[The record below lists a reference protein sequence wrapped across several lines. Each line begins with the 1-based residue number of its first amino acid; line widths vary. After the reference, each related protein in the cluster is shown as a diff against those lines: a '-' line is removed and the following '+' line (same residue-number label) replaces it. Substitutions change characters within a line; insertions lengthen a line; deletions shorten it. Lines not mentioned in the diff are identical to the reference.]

1 MFDNMDSF
9 SQFRTLEDLVNC
21 LSKERKLL
29 RDVFGDRKTHVYTM
43 DLAME
48 LVEHRRERIQYLIDY
63 GVIHE
68 SGNFLEL
75 EDIYLKFFEEV
86 LDVNEEINIASVKE
100 CIDSLKENITYYL
113 KETNEKRKYQYLY
126 TIRKKLRDTGL
137 RTLKNV
143 IDLKRNVDI
152 AYKQEPNYDIK
163 KQRLKNLDEK
173 KTNIETLIKECEKL
187 IDTDNAFFSL
197 TSDPHMA
204 RTIADVRNDFN
215 DAYYN
220 LLAIE
225 KQIIEYIH
233 LIEQQNLLFK
243 KIRRLKYLRDQL
255 TIKENTNILH
265 VLSDKSPL
273 WMENRQYNKMRLSID
288 VLQSS
293 DDMAAIIRR
302 VGKMQHVIRKS
313 RIPAPPLTEDDI
325 TENTSTLAEI
335 NPQEVWNA
343 FKAGSN
349 DLFSFILSYDY
360 KQERT
365 IDQHAVLFCQLAVQH
380 PEECNITEQYATYR
394 TLEYPL
400 IYAK

>member
-1 MFDNMDSF
+1 MTTTF
-9 SQFRTLEDLVNC
+9 SQFRTLEDLVKCINRE
-21 LSKERKLL
+21 KELL
-29 RDVFGDRKTHVYTM
+29 RNIFGDRKTHIYTM
-43 DLAME
+43 DLALE
-48 LVEHRRERIQYLIDY
+48 LVEHRRERIQFLIDY

-75 EDIYLKFFEEV
+75 EDVYLKFFEEV

-100 CIDSLKENITYYL
+100 CIETLKENIIYYL
-113 KETNEKRKYQYLY
+113 KENNEKRKYQYLY

-143 IDLKRNVDI
+143 IDLKRNVDT

-173 KTNIETLIKECEKL
+173 KNGIQTLIKECEKL
-187 IDTDNAFFSL
+187 MDTDKAFFSL
-197 TSDPHMA
+197 ASDPHLA

-215 DAYYN
+215 DAYHN
-220 LLAIE
+220 LYAIE

-233 LIEQQNLLFK
+233 LIDQQNQFFR
-243 KIRRLKYLRDQL
+243 KIRKLKYLRDQL
-255 TIKENTNILH
+255 AIKENTNITR
-265 VLSDKSPL
+265 VLYEISPL

-288 VLQSS
+288 MLQCNEEITE
-293 DDMAAIIRR
+293 IIRKI
-302 VGKMQHVIRKS
+302 GKQQGIIRKS
-313 RIPAPPLTEDDI
+313 RISAPPLTDKELL
-325 TENTSTLAEI
+325 EKTSPLTEI
-335 NPQEVWNA
+335 NPQEIWNS
-343 FKAGSN
+343 FKAGGN

-360 KQERT
+360 KQGRT
-365 IDQHAVLFCQLAVQH
+365 IEQHASLFCQLAVQH
-380 PEECNITEQYATYR
+380 PDECIFSEKYATYK

>member
-1 MFDNMDSF
+1 MDSF
-9 SQFRTLEDLVNC
+9 SQFRTLEELVNC

-43 DLAME
+43 DIAME

-68 SGNFLEL
+68 SSNFLEM

-100 CIDSLKENITYYL
+100 CIDALNENITYYFT
-113 KETNEKRKYQYLY
+113 ENNEKRKYQYLY

-143 IDLKRNVDI
+143 IDLKRNVDT
-152 AYKQEPNYDIK
+152 AYKQEPNYEVK

-173 KTNIETLIKECEKL
+173 KTGIETLIKECEKL
-187 IDTDNAFFSL
+187 IDTNTAFFSL

-204 RTIADVRNDFN
+204 RTIVDVRNDFN
-215 DAYYN
+215 DAYHN
-220 LLAIE
+220 LYTVE
-225 KQIIEYIH
+225 KQIIEYLH
-233 LIEQQNLLFK
+233 LIEQQNMLFK
-243 KIRRLKYLRDQL
+243 KIRRLKYLRDQY
-255 TIKENTNILH
+255 TIKENTNILQ

-273 WMENRQYNKMRLSID
+273 WMENRLYNKMRLSINM
-288 VLQSS
+288 LQSS
-293 DDMAAIIRR
+293 DDMAAIIRKI
-302 VGKMQHVIRKS
+302 GKLQGVIRKS
-313 RIPAPPLTEDDI
+313 RTPAPPLTEDDLA
-325 TENTSTLAEI
+325 ENTSTLTEI

-380 PEECNITEQYATYR
+380 PEECRITEQYATYK

>member
-1 MFDNMDSF
+1 MDSF

-29 RDVFGDRKTHVYTM
+29 RDVFGDRKTHVYSL

-75 EDIYLKFFEEV
+75 EDVYLKFFEEV

-100 CIDSLKENITYYL
+100 CIDTLKENMMYYL
-113 KETNEKRKYQYLY
+113 KETNEKRRYQYLY

-143 IDLKRNVDI
+143 IDLKRNVDT
-152 AYKQEPNYDIK
+152 AYKQEPNYEIK

-173 KTNIETLIKECEKL
+173 KMGIETLIKECEKL
-187 IDTDNAFFSL
+187 METDKAFFSL
-197 TSDPHMA
+197 TLDPHMA

-220 LLAIE
+220 LYSIE
-225 KQIIEYIH
+225 KQIIEYLH
-233 LIEQQNLLFK
+233 LIEQQNQLFK
-243 KIRRLKYLRDQL
+243 KIRKLKYLRDQL
-255 TIKENTNILH
+255 TIKENTNILK
-265 VLSDKSPL
+265 VLSDNSPL
-273 WMENRQYNKMRLSID
+273 WMENRQYNKMRLSINA
-288 VLQSS
+288 LQGYE
-293 DDMAAIIRR
+293 DMAAIIRR
-302 VGKMQHVIRKS
+302 VGMQQGIIRKS
-313 RIPAPPLTEDDI
+313 RMPAPPLTKEDLS
-325 TENTSTLAEI
+325 ESTAILSEI
-335 NPQEVWNA
+335 NPHEIWNA
-343 FKAGSN
+343 FRAGGN
-349 DLFSFILSYDY
+349 DLFSFIVSYDY

-365 IDQHAVLFCQLAVQH
+365 IAQHAILFCQLAVQH
-380 PEECNITEQYATYR
+380 PEECRITEQYAIYKNM
-394 TLEYPL
+394 EYPL

>member
-1 MFDNMDSF
+1 MDSF
-9 SQFRTLEDLVNC
+9 SQFRTLEELVNC

-43 DLAME
+43 DIAME

-68 SGNFLEL
+68 SGNFLEM

-100 CIDSLKENITYYL
+100 CIDALNENITYYFT
-113 KETNEKRKYQYLY
+113 ENNEKRKYQYLY

-143 IDLKRNVDI
+143 IDLKRNVDT
-152 AYKQEPNYDIK
+152 AYKQEPNYEVK

-173 KTNIETLIKECEKL
+173 KTGIETLIKECEKL
-187 IDTDNAFFSL
+187 IDTNTAFFSL

-204 RTIADVRNDFN
+204 RTIVDVRNDFN
-215 DAYYN
+215 DAYHN
-220 LLAIE
+220 LYTVE
-225 KQIIEYIH
+225 KQIIEYLH
-233 LIEQQNLLFK
+233 LIEQQNMLFK
-243 KIRRLKYLRDQL
+243 KIRRLKYLRDQY
-255 TIKENTNILH
+255 TIKENTNILQ

-273 WMENRQYNKMRLSID
+273 WMENRLYNKMRLSINM
-288 VLQSS
+288 LQSS
-293 DDMAAIIRR
+293 DDMAAIIRKI
-302 VGKMQHVIRKS
+302 GKLQGVIRKS
-313 RIPAPPLTEDDI
+313 RTPAPPLTEDDLA
-325 TENTSTLAEI
+325 ENTSTLTEI

-380 PEECNITEQYATYR
+380 PEECRITEQYATYKA
-394 TLEYPL
+394 LEYPL

>member
-1 MFDNMDSF
+1 MTSL

-100 CIDSLKENITYYL
+100 CIDALNENITYYN
-113 KETNEKRKYQYLY
+113 KENNEKRKHQYLY
-126 TIRKKLRDTGL
+126 AIRKKLRDTGL

-143 IDLKRNVDI
+143 IDLKRNVDT
-152 AYKQEPNYDIK
+152 AYKQEPNYEVK
-163 KQRLKNLDEK
+163 KERLKNLDEK
-173 KTNIETLIKECEKL
+173 KTGIVTLIKECEKL
-187 IDTDNAFFSL
+187 IENNNAFFSL

-204 RTIADVRNDFN
+204 RTIVDVRNDFN

-220 LLAIE
+220 LYAVE
-225 KQIIEYIH
+225 KQIIEYLN
-233 LIEQQNLLFK
+233 LIEHQNMLFM

-255 TIKENTNILH
+255 TIKENTNILQ

-273 WMENRQYNKMRLSID
+273 WMENRQYNKMRLSISM
-288 VLQSS
+288 LQSS

-302 VGKMQHVIRKS
+302 VGKSQGIIRKS
-313 RIPAPPLTEDDI
+313 RTPAPPLTKDDL
-325 TENTSTLAEI
+325 TENTSILTEI
-335 NPQEVWNA
+335 NPQEVWRA

-380 PEECNITEQYATYR
+380 PEECRITEQYATYK

>member
-1 MFDNMDSF
+1 MDSF

-29 RDVFGDRKTHVYTM
+29 RDVFGDRKTHVYSL

-75 EDIYLKFFEEV
+75 EDVYLKFFEEV

-100 CIDSLKENITYYL
+100 CIDTLKENITYYL
-113 KETNEKRKYQYLY
+113 KETNEKRRYQYLY

-143 IDLKRNVDI
+143 IDLKRNVDT
-152 AYKQEPNYDIK
+152 AYKQEPNYEIK

-173 KTNIETLIKECEKL
+173 KMGIETLIKECEKL
-187 IDTDNAFFSL
+187 METDKAFFSL
-197 TSDPHMA
+197 TLDPHMA

-220 LLAIE
+220 LYSIE
-225 KQIIEYIH
+225 KQIIEYLH
-233 LIEQQNLLFK
+233 LIEQQNQLFK
-243 KIRRLKYLRDQL
+243 KIRKLKYLRDQL
-255 TIKENTNILH
+255 TIKENTNILK
-265 VLSDKSPL
+265 VLTDNSPL
-273 WMENRQYNKMRLSID
+273 WMENRQYNKMRLSINA
-288 VLQSS
+288 LQGSE
-293 DDMAAIIRR
+293 DMATIIRR
-302 VGKMQHVIRKS
+302 VGMQQGIIRKS
-313 RIPAPPLTEDDI
+313 RITAPPLTKEDLSG
-325 TENTSTLAEI
+325 STAILSEI
-335 NPQEVWNA
+335 NPHEIWNA
-343 FKAGSN
+343 FRAGGN
-349 DLFSFILSYDY
+349 DLFSFIVSYDY

-365 IDQHAVLFCQLAVQH
+365 IAQHAILFCQLAVQH
-380 PEECNITEQYATYR
+380 PEECRITEQYAIYKTI
-394 TLEYPL
+394 EYPL

>member
-1 MFDNMDSF
+1 MMTTN
-9 SQFRTLEDLVNC
+9 SQFRSLEDLVKC
-21 LSKERKLL
+21 LNREKDLL
-29 RDVFGDRKTHVYTM
+29 RDIFGDRKTHIYTM

-48 LVEHRRERIQYLIDY
+48 LVEHRRERIQFLIEY

-75 EDIYLKFFEEV
+75 EDVYLKFFEEV

-100 CIDSLKENITYYL
+100 CIDTLKENITYYL
-113 KETNEKRKYQYLY
+113 KENNEKRKYQYLY

-143 IDLKRNVDI
+143 IDLKRNVDT
-152 AYKQEPNYDIK
+152 AYKQEPNYEIK

-173 KTNIETLIKECEKL
+173 KESIQTLIKECEKL
-187 IDTDNAFFSL
+187 IDEDKAFFAVS
-197 TSDPHMA
+197 SDPHMA

-215 DAYYN
+215 DAYHN
-220 LLAIE
+220 LYDIE

-233 LIEQQNLLFK
+233 LIDQQNSFLK
-243 KIRRLKYLRDQL
+243 KIRKLKYLRDQL
-255 TIKENTNILH
+255 TIKENTNISQ
-265 VLSDKSPL
+265 VLSKIKPL
-273 WMENRQYNKMRLSID
+273 WMENRQYNKLRLSINM
-288 VLQSS
+288 LQS
-293 DDMAAIIRR
+293 DEDMAEIIRR
-302 VGKMQHVIRKS
+302 IGKRQGVIRKL
-313 RIPAPPLTEDDI
+313 RTPAPPLSKEDLKDNI
-325 TENTSTLAEI
+325 SPLTEI
-335 NPQEVWNA
+335 NPQEIWKS

-365 IDQHAVLFCQLAVQH
+365 IEQHALLFCQLAVQH
-380 PEECNITEQYATYR
+380 TEECNITEQYATYN

>member
-1 MFDNMDSF
+1 MDSF

-29 RDVFGDRKTHVYTM
+29 RDIFGDRKTHVYSM

-126 TIRKKLRDTGL
+126 NIRKKLRDTGL

-143 IDLKRNVDI
+143 IDLKRNVDT

-173 KTNIETLIKECEKL
+173 KISIETLIKECEKL
-187 IDTDNAFFSL
+187 IDTDKAFFSL
-197 TSDPHMA
+197 THHRSLTNNRVHILVRFAGDRDNDPVRQA
-204 RTIADVRNDFN
+204 NDGGALIANMPHVHAEPVGAGGAFDPCLAVSYDKSVAAAVRALDEVFRVLVERVDRNDAAVHAHLNKRSRFPC
-215 DAYYN
+215 
-220 LLAIE
+220 
-225 KQIIEYIH
+225 KQQAE
-233 LIEQQNLLFK
+233 
-243 KIRRLKYLRDQL
+243 RD
-255 TIKENTNILH
+255 H
-265 VLSDKSPL
+265 
-273 WMENRQYNKMRLSID
+273 
-288 VLQSS
+288 
-293 DDMAAIIRR
+293 AAN
-302 VGKMQHVIRKS
+302 QH
-313 RIPAPPLTEDDI
+313 
-325 TENTSTLAEI
+325 
-335 NPQEVWNA
+335 
-343 FKAGSN
+343 
-349 DLFSFILSYDY
+349 Y
-360 KQERT
+360 
-365 IDQHAVLFCQLAVQH
+365 
-380 PEECNITEQYATYR
+380 
-394 TLEYPL
+394 
-400 IYAK
+400 

>member
-1 MFDNMDSF
+1 MTQL

-68 SGNFLEL
+68 SGNFLEM

-100 CIDSLKENITYYL
+100 CIEALNENITYYN
-113 KETNEKRKYQYLY
+113 KENNEKRKHQYLY
-126 TIRKKLRDTGL
+126 AIRKKLRDTGL

-143 IDLKRNVDI
+143 IDLKRNVDT
-152 AYKQEPNYDIK
+152 AYKQEPNYEVK

-173 KTNIETLIKECEKL
+173 KTGIETLIKECEKL
-187 IDTDNAFFSL
+187 IDTNTAFFSL

-204 RTIADVRNDFN
+204 RTIVDVRNDFN
-215 DAYYN
+215 DAYHN
-220 LLAIE
+220 LYAVE
-225 KQIIEYIH
+225 KQIIEYLH
-233 LIEQQNLLFK
+233 LIEQQNMLFK

-255 TIKENTNILH
+255 TIKENTNILQ
-265 VLSDKSPL
+265 VLSDKCPL

-288 VLQSS
+288 MLQSS
-293 DDMAAIIRR
+293 DDMGAIIRR
-302 VGKMQHVIRKS
+302 VGKIQGVIRKS
-313 RIPAPPLTEDDI
+313 RTPAPPLSKDDL
-325 TENTSTLAEI
+325 TENTSTLTEI
-335 NPQEVWNA
+335 NPQEVWRA

-365 IDQHAVLFCQLAVQH
+365 IDQHAVLFCQLAVQY
-380 PEECNITEQYATYR
+380 PEECRITEQYATYK

>member
-1 MFDNMDSF
+1 MDSF

-29 RDVFGDRKTHVYTM
+29 RDVFGDRKTHVYSL

-75 EDIYLKFFEEV
+75 EDVYQKFFEEV

-100 CIDSLKENITYYL
+100 CIDTLKENITYYL
-113 KETNEKRKYQYLY
+113 KETNEKRRYQYLY

-143 IDLKRNVDI
+143 IDLKRNVDT
-152 AYKQEPNYDIK
+152 AYKQEPNYEIK

-173 KTNIETLIKECEKL
+173 KMGIETLIKECEKL
-187 IDTDNAFFSL
+187 METDKAFFSL
-197 TSDPHMA
+197 TLDPHMA

-220 LLAIE
+220 LYSIE
-225 KQIIEYIH
+225 KQIIEYLH
-233 LIEQQNLLFK
+233 LIEQQNQLFK
-243 KIRRLKYLRDQL
+243 KIRKLKYLRDQL
-255 TIKENTNILH
+255 TIKENTNILK
-265 VLSDKSPL
+265 VLSDNSPL
-273 WMENRQYNKMRLSID
+273 WMENRQYNKMRLSINA
-288 VLQSS
+288 LQGSE
-293 DDMAAIIRR
+293 DMATIIRR
-302 VGKMQHVIRKS
+302 VGMQQGIIRKS
-313 RIPAPPLTEDDI
+313 RIPAPPLTKEDLSG
-325 TENTSTLAEI
+325 STAILAEI
-335 NPQEVWNA
+335 NPHEIWNA
-343 FKAGSN
+343 FRAGGN
-349 DLFSFILSYDY
+349 DLFSFIVSYDY

-365 IDQHAVLFCQLAVQH
+365 IAQHAILFCQLAVQH
-380 PEECNITEQYATYR
+380 PEECRITEQYAIYK

>member
-1 MFDNMDSF
+1 MTQL
-9 SQFRTLEDLVNC
+9 SQFRTLEDLVNR
-21 LSKERKLL
+21 LNKERDLL
-29 RDVFGDRKTHVYTM
+29 RDIFGDRKTHIYTM

-48 LVEHRRERIQYLIDY
+48 LVEHKRDRIQFLIDY

-68 SGNFLEL
+68 SGNFLEF
-75 EDIYLKFFEEV
+75 EDVYLKFFEEV

-100 CIDSLKENITYYL
+100 CIDTLKENITYYL
-113 KETNEKRKYQYLY
+113 KENNEKRKYQYLY

-143 IDLKRNVDI
+143 IDLKRNVDT
-152 AYKQEPNYDIK
+152 AYKQEPNYEVK

-173 KTNIETLIKECEKL
+173 KDSIQTLIKECEKL
-187 IDTDNAFFSL
+187 IDEDKAFFVVA
-197 TSDPHMA
+197 SDPYMA

-215 DAYYN
+215 DAYHN
-220 LLAIE
+220 LYDIE

-233 LIEQQNLLFK
+233 LIEQQNLFLK

-255 TIKENTNILH
+255 TIKENTNISQ
-265 VLSDKSPL
+265 VLSDIKPL
-273 WMENRQYNKMRLSID
+273 WMENRQYNKMRLSINM
-288 VLQSS
+288 LQS
-293 DDMAAIIRR
+293 DEGMAGIIRKI
-302 VGKMQHVIRKS
+302 GEQQGVIRKM
-313 RIPAPPLTEDDI
+313 RTPAPPLSEEDLKENISPLTEV
-325 TENTSTLAEI
+325 
-335 NPQEVWNA
+335 NPQEVWKA
-343 FKAGSN
+343 FKAGGN

-365 IDQHAVLFCQLAVQH
+365 IEQHALLFCQLAVQH
-380 PEECNITEQYATYR
+380 TDECNVTEQYATYN

>member
-126 TIRKKLRDTGL
+126 NIRKKLRDTGL

-220 LLAIE
+220 LLSIE

>member
-1 MFDNMDSF
+1 MTQL
-9 SQFRTLEDLVNC
+9 SQFRTLEDLVIRLN
-21 LSKERKLL
+21 KERDLL
-29 RDVFGDRKTHVYTM
+29 RDIFGDRKTHIYSM
-43 DLAME
+43 DLALE
-48 LVEHRRERIQYLIDY
+48 LVEHRRERIQFLIDY

-75 EDIYLKFFEEV
+75 EDVYLKFFEEV

-100 CIDSLKENITYYL
+100 CIDTLKENITYYF
-113 KETNEKRKYQYLY
+113 KENNEKRKYQYLY

-143 IDLKRNVDI
+143 IDLKRNVDT
-152 AYKQEPNYDIK
+152 AYKQEPNYEVK

-173 KTNIETLIKECEKL
+173 KDSIQILIKECERL
-187 IDTDNAFFSL
+187 IDEDKAFFAVA
-197 TSDPHMA
+197 SDPHMA

-215 DAYYN
+215 DAYHN
-220 LLAIE
+220 LYDIE

-233 LIEQQNLLFK
+233 LIEQQNLFLK

-255 TIKENTNILH
+255 TIKENTNISK
-265 VLSDKSPL
+265 VLSNINPL
-273 WMENRQYNKMRLSID
+273 WMENRQYNKMRLSINM
-288 VLQSS
+288 LQS
-293 DDMAAIIRR
+293 DEDMAGIIRKI
-302 VGKMQHVIRKS
+302 GKQQGVIRKL
-313 RIPAPPLTEDDI
+313 RAPAPPLSEDDLKENI
-325 TENTSTLAEI
+325 SPLTEV
-335 NPQEVWNA
+335 NPQEVWKS

-365 IDQHAVLFCQLAVQH
+365 IKQHALLFCQLAVQH
-380 PEECNITEQYATYR
+380 IDECNVTEQYATYY

>member
-1 MFDNMDSF
+1 MTTN
-9 SQFRTLEDLVNC
+9 SQFRSLEDLVKC
-21 LSKERKLL
+21 LNREKDLL
-29 RDVFGDRKTHVYTM
+29 RDIFGDRKTHIYTM

-48 LVEHRRERIQYLIDY
+48 LVEHRRERIQFLIEY

-75 EDIYLKFFEEV
+75 EDVYLKFFEEV

-100 CIDSLKENITYYL
+100 CIDTLKENITYYL
-113 KETNEKRKYQYLY
+113 KENNEKRKYQYLY

-143 IDLKRNVDI
+143 IDLKRNVDT
-152 AYKQEPNYDIK
+152 AYKQEPNYEIK

-173 KTNIETLIKECEKL
+173 KESIQTLIKECEKL
-187 IDTDNAFFSL
+187 IDEDKAFFAVS
-197 TSDPHMA
+197 SDPHMA

-215 DAYYN
+215 DAYHN
-220 LLAIE
+220 LYDIE

-233 LIEQQNLLFK
+233 LIDQQNSFLK
-243 KIRRLKYLRDQL
+243 KIRKLKYLRDQL
-255 TIKENTNILH
+255 TIKENTNISQ
-265 VLSDKSPL
+265 VLSKIKPL
-273 WMENRQYNKMRLSID
+273 WMENRQYNKLRLSINM
-288 VLQSS
+288 LQS
-293 DDMAAIIRR
+293 DEDMAEIIRKI
-302 VGKMQHVIRKS
+302 GKRQGVIRKL
-313 RIPAPPLTEDDI
+313 RTPAPPLSKEDLKDNI
-325 TENTSTLAEI
+325 SPLTEI
-335 NPQEVWNA
+335 NPQEIWKS

-365 IDQHAVLFCQLAVQH
+365 IEQHALLFCQLAVQH
-380 PEECNITEQYATYR
+380 TEECNITEQYATYN

>member
-1 MFDNMDSF
+1 MDSI

-29 RDVFGDRKTHVYTM
+29 RDVFGDRKTHVYSM

-48 LVEHRRERIQYLIDY
+48 LVEHRRERIQFLIDY

-100 CIDSLKENITYYL
+100 CIDALQENITYFL

-126 TIRKKLRDTGL
+126 TIRKKLRDAGL

-143 IDLKRNVDI
+143 IDLKRNVDT
-152 AYKQEPNYDIK
+152 AYKQEPNYEIK
-163 KQRLKNLDEK
+163 KERLKNLDEK
-173 KTNIETLIKECEKL
+173 KENIRTLIKECEKL
-187 IDTDNAFFSL
+187 MENDKAFFSL
-197 TSDPHMA
+197 ASDPHLA

-220 LLAIE
+220 LFAIE

-233 LIEQQNLLFK
+233 LIEQQNQLFK
-243 KIRRLKYLRDQL
+243 KIRKLKYLRDQL
-255 TIKENTNILH
+255 TIKENSNIRQILTQ
-265 VLSDKSPL
+265 LSPL
-273 WMENRQYNKMRLSID
+273 WMENRQYNKLRLSIEM
-288 VLQSS
+288 LQSS
-293 DDMAAIIRR
+293 DEMAAL
-302 VGKMQHVIRKS
+302 IRKIGKQQGVISKS
-313 RIPAPPLTEDDI
+313 RRAAPPLTADDLA
-325 TENTSTLAEI
+325 ENVSPLEEI
-335 NPQEVWNA
+335 NPQEIWNA
-343 FKAGSN
+343 FRAGSN
-349 DLFSFILSYDY
+349 DLFSFLLSYDY
-360 KQERT
+360 KQKRT
-365 IDQHAVLFCQLAVQH
+365 LEQHAVLFCQLAVQH
-380 PEECNITEQYATYR
+380 PDECRISEQYATYQ